1 MGAATKI
8 QGITV
13 EIGGD
18 TTELGKALGKSI
30 GQSRD
35 LQTELQGVN
44 KMLKMDPSN
53 ITLVTQKQELLQEAI
68 SKATQK
74 LKMLESAQADV
85 EAKFKDGSISA
96 EQYRDVQREM
106 EYARINIKKYEQ
118 ELADM
123 DRTQNEAA
131 DSADDLG
138 DATEEAGDK
147 AERAGDGF
155 IVLKG
160 TLANLAAS
168 GISALIDAMKNL
180 SENSAEIMEQQAKL
194 NTSYEQAGF
203 SGDTAAKAYGELYG
217 VLGDGDQATEAS
229 QLLAQLA
236 DNTKQVGDW
245 TQIATGVVG
254 TFGDSLPIESLI
266 EASNETAKVGQVT
279 GTLADA
285 LNWVG
290 VSEDE
295 FNAKL
300 AACADQTERTALI
313 TDTLNGLYADAADAY
328 ATNNAALIQSRQNQ
342 AALNSSIAGLTGSID
357 VAKSSLLADFMPSIT
372 TVIDGLAAITS
383 GDESGL
389 GKVRQGVQ
397 DFSQQLRDQT
407 PEMAETASGMLMLF
421 VSTVLENLPTL
432 IDTGIQTAF
441 KFISSF
447 FSPDNVRATA
457 SQAVDMMFALIDTL
471 SETLAHSDII
481 AALWNIGIAI
491 VDGIWSSI
499 KKRLDSF
506 SQSVREEYGLD
517 GLSPSGTKPNGR
529 HASGLAYVPFDGYI
543 AELHRGER
551 VLTAAEAEAYNALS
565 AARGYDAPISTT
577 SAAPYDRIISS
588 IEQLGADIQ
597 NMKLYLNSDK
607 VVGGIQGP
615 LDRAFGMQQML
626 NERGK
631 L

>member
-123 DRTQNEAA
+123 DRTQDKAA

-155 IVLKG
+155 TVLKG

-180 SENSAEIMEQQAKL
+180 SENGAEIMEQQAKL

-290 VSEDE
+290 VNEDE

-313 TDTLNGLYADAADAY
+313 TDTLNGLYADAAGAY

-342 AALNSSIAGLTGSID
+342 AALNSSIAGLTGSVD
-357 VAKSSLLADFMPSIT
+357 VAKASLLADFMPSIT

-432 IDTGIQTAF
+432 IDAGIQTAF

-471 SETLAHSDII
+471 SETLADADIV
-481 AALWNIGIAI
+481 AAIWDIGVAI
-491 VDGIWSSI
+491 VQGIWNSLI
-499 KKRLDSF
+499 TNIRKRWDRF
-506 SQSVREEYGLD
+506 SQSVREENGLN
-517 GLSPSGTKPNGR
+517 GLSVDGSAR
-529 HASGLAYVPFDGYI
+529 SGLAYVPFDGYI

-565 AARGYDAPISTT
+565 ATRGYYASTSST
-577 SAAPYDRIISS
+577 SAVVPYDRIIAS
-588 IEQLGADIQ
+588 IERLGADIQ
-597 NMKLYLNSDK
+597 NMKLYLNGDK

>member
-18 TTELGKALGKSI
+18 TTKLGKAI
-30 GQSRD
+30 GDANKQSAD
-35 LQTELQGVN
+35 LQKELRGVN
-44 KMLKMDPSN
+44 SLLKMDPSN
-53 ITLVTQKQELLQEAI
+53 VVLLQQKSDLLTESVSA
-68 SKATQK
+68 ARDK
-74 LKMLESAQADV
+74 LKTLEAAQASV
-85 EAKFKDGSISA
+85 EAKFKAGTLGAD
-96 EQYRDVQREM
+96 QYRDFQREV
-106 EYARINIKKYEQ
+106 EKTKADIKKYEQ

-155 IVLKG
+155 TVLKG

-342 AALNSSIAGLTGSID
+342 AALNSSIAGLTGSVD
-357 VAKSSLLADFMPSIT
+357 VAKASLLADFMPSIT

-432 IDTGIQTAF
+432 IDAGIQTAF
-441 KFISSF
+441 EFISSF

-457 SQAVDMMFALIDTL
+457 SQAVDMMFALIDTI
-471 SETLAHSDII
+471 SESLADADIV
-481 AALWNIGIAI
+481 AAIWDIGVAI
-491 VDGIWSSI
+491 VQGIWNSLI
-499 KKRLDSF
+499 TNIRKRWDRF
-506 SQSVREEYGLD
+506 SQSVREENGLN
-517 GLSPSGTKPNGR
+517 GLSVDGSAR
-529 HASGLAYVPFDGYI
+529 SGLAYVPFDGYI

-551 VLTAAEAEAYNALS
+551 VLTAAEAEAYNALT
-565 AARGYDAPISTT
+565 AAGFKGFGDGNGGEVVLVGSGETTNNVTINVYAQPGEDVDA
-577 SAAPYDRIISS
+577 
-588 IEQLGADIQ
+588 LADVI
-597 NMKLYLNSDK
+597 MRK
-607 VVGGIQGP
+607 
-615 LDRAFGMQQML
+615 MQTAV
-626 NERGK
+626 ERRNAVWA
-631 L
+631 

>member
-18 TTELGKALGKSI
+18 TTKLGKAI
-30 GQSRD
+30 GDANKQSAD
-35 LQTELQGVN
+35 LQKELRGVN
-44 KMLKMDPSN
+44 SLLKMDPSN
-53 ITLVTQKQELLQEAI
+53 VVLLQQKSDLLTESVSA
-68 SKATQK
+68 ARDK
-74 LKMLESAQADV
+74 LKTLEAAQASV
-85 EAKFKDGSISA
+85 EAKFKAGTLGAD
-96 EQYRDVQREM
+96 QYRDFQREV
-106 EYARINIKKYEQ
+106 EKTKADIKKYEQ

-155 IVLKG
+155 TVLKG

-342 AALNSSIAGLTGSID
+342 AALNSSIAGLTGSVD
-357 VAKSSLLADFMPSIT
+357 VAKASLLADFMPSIT

-432 IDTGIQTAF
+432 IDAGIQTAF
-441 KFISSF
+441 EFISSF

-457 SQAVDMMFALIDTL
+457 SQAVDMMFALIDTI
-471 SETLAHSDII
+471 SESLADADIV
-481 AALWNIGIAI
+481 AAIWDIGVAI
-491 VDGIWSSI
+491 VQGIWNSLI
-499 KKRLDSF
+499 TNIRKRWDRF
-506 SQSVREEYGLD
+506 SQSVREENGLN
-517 GLSPSGTKPNGR
+517 GLSVDGSAR
-529 HASGLAYVPFDGYI
+529 SGLSYVPYDGYI

-565 AARGYDAPISTT
+565 TAHGYDVPTSTT
-577 SAAPYDRIISS
+577 SAAPYDRIIAS

-597 NMKLYLNSDK
+597 NVKLYLNGDK
-607 VVGGIQGP
+607 LVGGIQGP
-615 LDRAFGMQQML
+615 LDRAFGTQQML
-626 NERGK
+626 NERGE

>member
-1 MGAATKI
+1 MGASSKI
-8 QGITV
+8 KGITV

-18 TTELGKALGKSI
+18 TTKLGKAI
-30 GQSRD
+30 GDANKQSAG
-35 LQTELQGVN
+35 LEKELRGVN
-44 KMLKMDPSN
+44 SLLKMDPSN
-53 ITLVTQKQELLQEAI
+53 IVLLQQKSELLTQAI
-68 SKATQK
+68 GDAGEK

-85 EAKFKDGSISA
+85 EAQFKSGKLGAD
-96 EQYRDVQREM
+96 QYRDFQREI
-106 EYARINIKKYEQ
+106 EKTKADIKKYEQ

-123 DRTQNEAA
+123 DRTQDDAA

-138 DATEEAGDK
+138 NATEDAGEK

-155 IVLKG
+155 TVFKG
-160 TLANLAAS
+160 VIANLAAN

-180 SENSAEIMEQQAKL
+180 SENSEEIMEQQAKL
-194 NTSYEQAGF
+194 ATAYDQAGF
-203 SGDTAAKAYGELYG
+203 SGEIAAKAYTELYG
-217 VLGDGDQATEAS
+217 ALGDGDQATEAS

-236 DNTKQVGDW
+236 DNAQQVGDW
-245 TQIATGVVG
+245 TKIATGVVG
-254 TFGDSLPIESLI
+254 TFGDSLPVESLI

-290 VSEDE
+290 ISEDE

-313 TDTLNGLYADAADAY
+313 TNTLNGLYSDAADAY
-328 ATNNAALIQSRQNQ
+328 ATNNSALIQSRQNQ
-342 AALNSSIAGLTGSID
+342 AALNSSIAGLTGSVD
-357 VAKSSLLADFMPSIT
+357 AAKSSLLADFMPSIT

-389 GKVRQGVQ
+389 GKVRQGVR
-397 DFSQQLRDQT
+397 DFSEQLREQT
-407 PEMAETASGMLMLF
+407 PEMAETASEMMMLF
-421 VSTVLENLPTL
+421 VSAVLENLPIL

-441 KFISSF
+441 SFISSF

-457 SQAVDMMFALIDTL
+457 SQAMDMLFALIDTI
-471 SETLAHSDII
+471 SATLANSDII
-481 AALWNIGIAI
+481 AALWDIGVAL

-499 KKRLDSF
+499 RKRIDSY
-506 SQSVREEYGLD
+506 SQSIREQFGLD

-551 VLTAAEAEAYNALS
+551 VLTANEAEAYNAMMS
-565 AARGYDAPISTT
+565 SRGGTQSDSQEWHPVANYGGV
-577 SAAPYDRIISS
+577 S
-588 IEQLGADIQ
+588 IYVYAQPGQDVNAVADTV
-597 NMKLYLNSDK
+597 MRK
-607 VVGGIQGP
+607 
-615 LDRAFGMQQML
+615 MQTEV
-626 NERGK
+626 ERRNAVWA
-631 L
+631 